1 MQYSYTLIIVGPEF
15 HEDHE
20 DRLQH
25 YLGMGSKKEI
35 KEDPTISQGTLLVAH
50 TAQTWEGK
58 NQSAQQGVVIVAE
71 DYRPVGFAEKDF
83 GLKNMFFYFGV

>member
-1 MQYSYTLIIVGPEF
+1 
-15 HEDHE
+15 
-20 DRLQH
+20 
-25 YLGMGSKKEI
+25 MGSKKEI
-35 KEDPTISQGTLLVAH
+35 KEDPIISQGTLLVAH

-58 NQSAQQGVVIVAE
+58 NQSAQQDVVIVAE